1 MKVKFKEL
9 LLGIVIGGVIFGA
22 IPVIANNIDTFF
34 AKKVDYPIMVNGET
48 TKLNMPIV
56 SIDDR
61 TYIPLRS
68 LCDVLGISIFWNEDY
83 RRIEI
88 TKDISYEKKEGNGFM
103 NVEDMEIIDENN
115 IRCNGEEYVKEALF
129 GVDALTKLNVI
140 EPELLKDENDND
152 VEYIKFG
159 KNGNIVSVRRYIFNS
174 EIYYKLSD
182 YEEKIKPLLEI
193 E

>member
-68 LCDVLGISIFWNEDY
+68 LCDVLGINIFWNEEY

-88 TKDISYEKKEGNGFM
+88 TKDTLYEKKEGNSFM
-103 NVEDMEIIDENN
+103 NIENIEIIDEYT
-115 IRCNGEEYVKEALF
+115 IRFNGEEYIKESLF
-129 GVDALTKLNVI
+129 GVEALTKFNIL

-159 KNGNIVSVRRYIFNS
+159 RNDNIISVRRYIFNGD
-174 EIYYKLSD
+174 IYYKLSD